1 MIASDWVVGI
11 SVVVGE
17 QGPLVRGAGLPVPPD
32 RGGQGQ
38 QPLGDTDGDAG
49 PGSSPGAFQPE
60 LVFEGVEGALDPLA
74 PATQRAQP
82 VGLVGTVGAQ
92 QGRAVG
98 GDQLLEL
105 PAGEPLVAQDEQS
118 WPQPGALVVQHGG
131 DHLALAQPGTWQATG
146 RPQCVTGRSRGR
158 SWSSMAATTSRS
170 PSLGLAR
177 HQATGRPSGVAS
189 TYRRKPQK

>member
-38 QPLGDTDGDAG
+38 QPLGDTDVDAG
-49 PGSSPGAFQPE
+49 QGSSPVAFQPE

-118 WPQPGALVVQHGG
+118 WPQPG
-131 DHLALAQPGTWQATG
+131 
-146 RPQCVTGRSRGR
+146 R